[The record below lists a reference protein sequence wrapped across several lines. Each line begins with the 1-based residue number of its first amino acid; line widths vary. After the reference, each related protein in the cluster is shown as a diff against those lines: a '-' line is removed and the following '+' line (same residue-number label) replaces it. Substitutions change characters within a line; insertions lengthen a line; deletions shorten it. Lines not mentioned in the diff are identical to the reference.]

1 MFPAKKVHTIGRR
14 EAATSKMINP
24 MNCQKSVRSSQNMMS
39 KKLELSNGMRY
50 NSLIFSKVD
59 DVYRDMGI
67 KITQEIRQLI
77 KSELTKS

>member
-1 MFPAKKVHTIGRR
+1 
-14 EAATSKMINP
+14 
-24 MNCQKSVRSSQNMMS
+24 MMS